1 MENENKKALKRRLML
16 INRNIQGKGKKKQK
30 LSHLT

>member
-16 INRNIQGKGKKKQK
+16 INRNIQGKEKKNKNY
-30 LSHLT
+30 LI